1 MSARLEV
8 YIKEDLVDAA
18 GDGLLKDIEDL
29 NIAGAKFCRFIRV
42 TELEGKLSKSEIN
55 RIGRELLADPVSQK
69 FSTGKTGGALT
80 KGAWVVEVHYNH
92 GVTDPVSESTLKGI
106 SDMGIKGVTAARTAT
121 KVVLR
126 GKLSKS
132 DVDAICRRL
141 LANSVI
147 QTFTIEKN

>member
-1 MSARLEV
+1 MAARLEV

-29 NIAGAKFCRFIRV
+29 NIAGAKTCRFIRV
-42 TELEGKLSKSEIN
+42 TELEGNVTKSELN
-55 RIGRELLADPVSQK
+55 RIGRELLADPVSQR
-69 FSTGKTGGALT
+69 FSVGKAGGALT

-92 GVTDPVSESTLKGI
+92 GVTDPVSESTIKGI
-106 SDMGIKGVTAARTAT
+106 SDMGIKSVTSARTGT
-121 KVVLR
+121 RVILR
-126 GKLSKS
+126 GKLNKTNVDTISKK
-132 DVDAICRRL
+132 L